1 MLQYQIER
9 IDHQVSKD
17 RSQTGVFLIGPLER
31 GQATTLGNSLR
42 RVLMGGLEGSA
53 VTAVRIAG
61 VNHEYATIPGVREDV
76 LDILLNCKQISVDSR
91 SQELEIGR
99 IVVTGPAEVK
109 AKDIQFSSQVEV
121 VDGERPIA
129 TVHEGHNLELE
140 LHVERGVGYRPV
152 DRRNEETSAI
162 DLLQIDAVFMPINRV
177 NFTIDETAVA
187 EGGSTRERLK
197 MELVTDGS
205 TSPDDALAEAANQ
218 LIELFQP
225 LATVSMV
232 EEVPEEPEPA
242 AEAQIPLE
250 ELNLSVRA
258 YNCLKR
264 AQVNSVSDLM
274 GFSYEDL
281 LEIKNFG
288 SKSADEVIEALE
300 RIGISIPQSR
310 TSVYPFLDYE
320 TPIKSS
326 TIK

>member
-1 MLQYQIER
+1 VLQYQIDR
-9 IDHQVSKD
+9 IDHQVSTD

-76 LDILLNCKQISVDSR
+76 LDILLNCKQISVDCR

-99 IVVTGPAEVK
+99 LVVTGPAEVK

-140 LHVERGVGYRPV
+140 LHVERGIGYRPV

-232 EEVPEEPEPA
+232 EEIPEEPEPA

-310 TSVYPFLDYE
+310 TSA
-320 TPIKSS
+320 
-326 TIK
+326 

>member
-1 MLQYQIER
+1 MLQYQIDR
-9 IDHQVSKD
+9 IDHQVSND

-99 IVVTGPAEVK
+99 LVVTGPADVK

-121 VDGERPIA
+121 VDGDRPIA
-129 TVHEGHNLELE
+129 TVQEGHNLELE
-140 LHVERGVGYRPV
+140 IHVERGVGYRPV

-205 TSPDDALAEAANQ
+205 PSPDDALAEAANQ

-232 EEVPEEPEPA
+232 EEIPEEPEPA

-310 TSVYPFLDYE
+310 TSA
-320 TPIKSS
+320 
-326 TIK
+326 

>member
-1 MLQYQIER
+1 MLQYQIDR
-9 IDHQVSKD
+9 IEHQITDD

-42 RVLMGGLEGSA
+42 RMLMGNLEGTA

-76 LDILLNCKQISVDSR
+76 LDILLNCKQLTVNSR
-91 SQELEIGR
+91 TDELEIGR
-99 IVVTGPAEVK
+99 LIVSGPAIVK
-109 AKDIQFSSQVEV
+109 AKDLQFSSQVQV
-121 VDGERPIA
+121 VDGERQIA
-129 TVHEGHNLELE
+129 TVSEGHSLELE
-140 LHVERGVGYRPV
+140 VHVERGVGYRPV
-152 DRRNEETSAI
+152 DRHNEDTSAI
-162 DLLQIDAVFMPINRV
+162 DLLQIDAVFMPVHRV
-177 NFTIDETAVA
+177 NFTKDETAVA
-187 EGGSTRERLK
+187 EGGSARERLR
-197 MELVTDGS
+197 MEVVTDGS
-205 TSPDDALAEAANQ
+205 MTPDDAIAQSANQ

-225 LATVSMV
+225 LATVTMV
-232 EEVPEEPEPA
+232 EEPGLEPEPS

-310 TSVYPFLDYE
+310 TSV
-320 TPIKSS
+320 
-326 TIK
+326 

>member
-9 IDHQVSKD
+9 IDHQVSND

-76 LDILLNCKQISVDSR
+76 LDILLNCKQISVDCR
-91 SQELEIGR
+91 SQDLEIGR
-99 IVVTGPAEVK
+99 IAVTGPAEVK

-121 VDGERPIA
+121 VDGDRPIA

-232 EEVPEEPEPA
+232 EEIPEEPEPA

-310 TSVYPFLDYE
+310 TSA
-320 TPIKSS
+320 
-326 TIK
+326 

>member
-1 MLQYQIER
+1 MLQYQIDR
-9 IDHQVSKD
+9 IDHQVSND

-99 IVVTGPAEVK
+99 LVVTGPADVK

-121 VDGERPIA
+121 VDGDRPIA
-129 TVHEGHNLELE
+129 TVQEGHNLELE
-140 LHVERGVGYRPV
+140 IHVERGVGYRPV
-152 DRRNEETSAI
+152 DRKNEETSAI

-218 LIELFQP
+218 LIQLFQP

-232 EEVPEEPEPA
+232 EEIPEEPEPA

-310 TSVYPFLDYE
+310 TSV
-320 TPIKSS
+320 
-326 TIK
+326 

>member
-1 MLQYQIER
+1 MLQYQIDR
-9 IDHQVSKD
+9 IDHQVAND

-76 LDILLNCKQISVDSR
+76 LDILLNCKQISVDCR

-99 IVVTGPAEVK
+99 VAVTGPAEVK

-121 VDGERPIA
+121 VDGDRPIA

-162 DLLQIDAVFMPINRV
+162 DLLQIDAVFMPINKV

-232 EEVPEEPEPA
+232 EEIPEEPEPA

-310 TSVYPFLDYE
+310 TSA
-320 TPIKSS
+320 
-326 TIK
+326 

>member
-1 MLQYQIER
+1 VLQYQIDR
-9 IDHQVSKD
+9 IDHQVSND

-91 SQELEIGR
+91 SQDLEIGR

-109 AKDIQFSSQVEV
+109 ARDIQFSSQVEV
-121 VDGERPIA
+121 VDGDRPIA

-162 DLLQIDAVFMPINRV
+162 DLLQIDAVFMPVNRV

-232 EEVPEEPEPA
+232 EEIPEEPEPA

-310 TSVYPFLDYE
+310 TSA
-320 TPIKSS
+320 
-326 TIK
+326 

>member
-1 MLQYQIER
+1 MQYQIDR
-9 IDHQVSKD
+9 IDHQVSSD

-76 LDILLNCKQISVDSR
+76 LDILLNCKQLSVDSR

-99 IVVTGPAEVK
+99 LVVTGPAEVK
-109 AKDIQFSSQVEV
+109 AKDIQFSSEVEV
-121 VDGERPIA
+121 VDGDRPIA
-129 TVHEGHNLELE
+129 TVQEGHNLELE
-140 LHVERGVGYRPV
+140 LHVERGIGYRPV

-162 DLLQIDAVFMPINRV
+162 DLLQIDAVFMPITRV

-205 TSPDDALAEAANQ
+205 TSPDDALSEAANQ

-310 TSVYPFLDYE
+310 TSA
-320 TPIKSS
+320 
-326 TIK
+326 

>member
-1 MLQYQIER
+1 MLQYQIDR
-9 IDHQVSKD
+9 IDHQVSSD

-76 LDILLNCKQISVDSR
+76 LDILLNCKQISVNSR

-99 IVVTGPAEVK
+99 LVLTGPADVK

-121 VDGERPIA
+121 VDGDRPIA
-129 TVHEGHNLELE
+129 TVQEGHNLELE
-140 LHVERGVGYRPV
+140 IHVERGVGYRPV
-152 DRRNEETSAI
+152 DRKNQETSAI
-162 DLLQIDAVFMPINRV
+162 DLLQIDAVFMPVNRV

-232 EEVPEEPEPA
+232 EEIPEEPEPA

-310 TSVYPFLDYE
+310 TSA
-320 TPIKSS
+320 
-326 TIK
+326 

>member
-1 MLQYQIER
+1 MLQYQIDR
-9 IDHQVSKD
+9 IDHQVSND

-99 IVVTGPAEVK
+99 LVITGPAEVK

-121 VDGERPIA
+121 VDGDRPIA
-129 TVHEGHNLELE
+129 TVQEGHNLELE
-140 LHVERGVGYRPV
+140 IHVERGVGYRPV

-232 EEVPEEPEPA
+232 EEIPEEPEPA

-310 TSVYPFLDYE
+310 TSA
-320 TPIKSS
+320 
-326 TIK
+326 

>member
-1 MLQYQIER
+1 VLQYQIDR
-9 IDHQVSKD
+9 IDHQVSND

-99 IVVTGPAEVK
+99 LVVTGPADVK

-121 VDGERPIA
+121 VDGDRPIA
-129 TVHEGHNLELE
+129 TVQEGHNLELE
-140 LHVERGVGYRPV
+140 IHVERGVGYRPV
-152 DRRNEETSAI
+152 DRKNEETSAI
-162 DLLQIDAVFMPINRV
+162 DLLQIDAAFMPINRV

-232 EEVPEEPEPA
+232 EEIPEEPEPA

-310 TSVYPFLDYE
+310 TSA
-320 TPIKSS
+320 
-326 TIK
+326 

>member
-1 MLQYQIER
+1 MPYQIDR
-9 IDHQVSKD
+9 IEHQVSED

-61 VNHEYATIPGVREDV
+61 INHEYATIPGVREDV
-76 LDILLNCKQISVDSR
+76 LDILLNCKQLSVNSR
-91 SQELEIGR
+91 SEDLEIGR
-99 IVVTGPAEVK
+99 LVVSGPAEIK

-129 TVHEGHNLELE
+129 TINDGHNLELE
-140 LHVERGVGYRPV
+140 LHVERGTGYRPV
-152 DRRNEETSAI
+152 DRHNEETTAI
-162 DLLQIDAVFMPINRV
+162 DLLQIDAVFMPIQRV

-187 EGGSTRERLK
+187 EGGSTRERLR
-197 MELVTDGS
+197 MEIVTDGS
-205 TSPDDALAEAANQ
+205 TTPDDALAEAANQ

-225 LATVSMV
+225 LATVTMV
-232 EEVPEEPEPA
+232 EEVPQEPEPS

-300 RIGISIPQSR
+300 RIGITIPQSR
-310 TSVYPFLDYE
+310 TSA
-320 TPIKSS
+320 
-326 TIK
+326 

>member
-1 MLQYQIER
+1 MQYQIDR

-91 SQELEIGR
+91 SQDLEIGR
-99 IVVTGPAEVK
+99 LVVTGPADVK

-121 VDGERPIA
+121 VDGDSPIA

-140 LHVERGVGYRPV
+140 LHVERGIGYRPV

-162 DLLQIDAVFMPINRV
+162 DLLQIDAVFMPITRV

-225 LATVSMV
+225 LATVTMV

-310 TSVYPFLDYE
+310 TSA
-320 TPIKSS
+320 
-326 TIK
+326 

>member
-1 MLQYQIER
+1 MLQYQIDR
-9 IDHQVSKD
+9 IEHQVADD
-17 RSQTGVFLIGPLER
+17 RSQTGLFLIGPLER

-76 LDILLNCKQISVDSR
+76 LDILLNCKQLSVNSR

-99 IVVTGPAEVK
+99 LVVNGPAEVK
-109 AKDIQFSSQVEV
+109 ARDLQFSSQVQV
-121 VDGERPIA
+121 VDGDRPIA
-129 TVHEGHNLELE
+129 TVHSGHALELE
-140 LHVERGVGYRPV
+140 LHVERGIGYRPV
-152 DRRNEETSAI
+152 DRRDEETSAI
-162 DLLQIDAVFMPINRV
+162 DLLQIDAVFMPIRKV
-177 NFTIDETAVA
+177 NFNIDETAVA
-187 EGGSTRERLK
+187 EGGSTRERLR
-197 MELVTDGS
+197 MEIVTDGS
-205 TSPDDALAEAANQ
+205 MTPDDALAEAANQ

-232 EEVPEEPEPA
+232 EEVPQEPEPS

-310 TSVYPFLDYE
+310 TSG
-320 TPIKSS
+320 
-326 TIK
+326 

>member
-1 MLQYQIER
+1 MLQYQIDR
-9 IDHQVSKD
+9 IDHQVSTD

-61 VNHEYATIPGVREDV
+61 INHEYATIPGVREDV

-99 IVVTGPAEVK
+99 LVVTGPAEVK

-129 TVHEGHNLELE
+129 IVQEGHNLELE

-162 DLLQIDAVFMPINRV
+162 DLLQIDAVFMPITRV

-232 EEVPEEPEPA
+232 EEIPEEPEPA

-310 TSVYPFLDYE
+310 TSA
-320 TPIKSS
+320 
-326 TIK
+326 

>member
-1 MLQYQIER
+1 MLQYQIDR
-9 IDHQVSKD
+9 IDHQVAND

-99 IVVTGPAEVK
+99 LVVTGPAEVK

-121 VDGERPIA
+121 VDGDRPIA
-129 TVHEGHNLELE
+129 TVQDGHNLELE
-140 LHVERGVGYRPV
+140 IHVERGVGYRPV

-232 EEVPEEPEPA
+232 EEIPEEPEPA

-310 TSVYPFLDYE
+310 TSA
-320 TPIKSS
+320 
-326 TIK
+326 

>member
-1 MLQYQIER
+1 MLQYQIDR
-9 IDHQVSKD
+9 IDHQVANV

-99 IVVTGPAEVK
+99 LVVTGPADVK

-121 VDGERPIA
+121 VDGDRPIA
-129 TVHEGHNLELE
+129 TVQEGHNLELE
-140 LHVERGVGYRPV
+140 IHVERGVGYRPV
-152 DRRNEETSAI
+152 DRKNEETSAI

-232 EEVPEEPEPA
+232 EEIPEEPEPA

-310 TSVYPFLDYE
+310 TSA
-320 TPIKSS
+320 
-326 TIK
+326 

>member
-1 MLQYQIER
+1 MLQYQIDR
-9 IDHQVSKD
+9 IDHQVSTD

-99 IVVTGPAEVK
+99 LVVTGPAEVK

-121 VDGERPIA
+121 VDGDRPIA
-129 TVHEGHNLELE
+129 TVQEGHNLELE
-140 LHVERGVGYRPV
+140 IHVERGVGYRPV

-232 EEVPEEPEPA
+232 EEIPEEPEPA

-310 TSVYPFLDYE
+310 TSA
-320 TPIKSS
+320 
-326 TIK
+326 

>member
-1 MLQYQIER
+1 MLQYQIDR
-9 IDHQVSKD
+9 IDHQVAND

-91 SQELEIGR
+91 SQDLEIGR

-121 VDGERPIA
+121 VDGDRPIA
-129 TVHEGHNLELE
+129 TVQEGHNLELE
-140 LHVERGVGYRPV
+140 IHVERGVGYRPV

-232 EEVPEEPEPA
+232 EEIAEEPEPA

-310 TSVYPFLDYE
+310 TSA
-320 TPIKSS
+320 
-326 TIK
+326 

>member
-1 MLQYQIER
+1 MLQYQIDR
-9 IDHQVSKD
+9 IEHQVSDD
-17 RSQTGVFLIGPLER
+17 RSQTGIFLIGPLER

-53 VTAVRIAG
+53 VTAVRISG
-61 VNHEYATIPGVREDV
+61 VNHEYATVPGVREDV
-76 LDILLNCKQISVDSR
+76 LDILLNCKELTVNSR

-99 IVVTGPAEVK
+99 LVVNGPAEVK
-109 AKDIQFSSQVEV
+109 ARDLQFSSQVQV
-121 VDGERPIA
+121 VDVESPIA
-129 TVHEGHNLELE
+129 TVHSGHSLELE

-152 DRRNEETSAI
+152 DKRNEETTAI
-162 DLLQIDAVFMPINRV
+162 DLLQIDAVFMPVKKV
-177 NFTIDETAVA
+177 NFTIDETAVS
-187 EGGSTRERLK
+187 EGGTSRERLRL
-197 MELVTDGS
+197 EVVTDGS
-205 TSPDDALAEAANQ
+205 ITPDDAVAEAANQ

-225 LATVSMV
+225 LATVTMV
-232 EEVPEEPEPA
+232 EEVPQEPEPA

-310 TSVYPFLDYE
+310 TSA
-320 TPIKSS
+320 
-326 TIK
+326 

>member
-1 MLQYQIER
+1 MPYHIER
-9 IDHQVSKD
+9 IEHQVSDK

-31 GQATTLGNSLR
+31 GQANTLGNSLR

-61 VNHEYATIPGVREDV
+61 INHEYATIPGVREDV
-76 LDILLNCKQISVDSR
+76 LDILLNCKQLSVNSR
-91 SQELEIGR
+91 SEELEIGR
-99 IVVTGPAEVK
+99 LVVTGPAEVK
-109 AKDIQFSSQVEV
+109 ARDIQFSSQVEV
-121 VDGERPIA
+121 VDGDRPIA
-129 TVHEGHNLELE
+129 TVNEGHNLELE
-140 LHVERGVGYRPV
+140 LHVERGTGYRPA
-152 DRRNEETSAI
+152 DRYNEETTSI
-162 DLLQIDAVFMPINRV
+162 DLLQIDAVFMPIERV

-187 EGGSTRERLK
+187 EGGSTRERLR
-197 MELVTDGS
+197 MEIVTDGS

-225 LATVSMV
+225 LATVTMV
-232 EEVPEEPEPA
+232 EEVPVEPEPT

-300 RIGISIPQSR
+300 RIGITIPQSR
-310 TSVYPFLDYE
+310 TSA
-320 TPIKSS
+320 
-326 TIK
+326 

>member
-1 MLQYQIER
+1 MQYQIDR
-9 IDHQVSKD
+9 IDHQVSED

-61 VNHEYATIPGVREDV
+61 INHEYATVPGVREDV
-76 LDILLNCKQISVDSR
+76 LDILLNCKQLSVDSR
-91 SQELEIGR
+91 SEDLEIGR
-99 IVVTGPAEVK
+99 LVVTGPAQVK
-109 AKDIQFSSQVEV
+109 AKDIQFSSQVDV

-129 TVHEGHNLELE
+129 TVNEGHNLELE
-140 LHVERGVGYRPV
+140 IHVERGVGYRPV
-152 DRRNEETSAI
+152 DRHNEETSSI
-162 DLLQIDAVFMPINRV
+162 DLLQIDAVFMPVERV
-177 NFTIDETAVA
+177 NFTIDETAVS
-187 EGGSTRERLK
+187 EGASTRERLR
-197 MELVTDGS
+197 MEIVTDGS
-205 TSPDDALAEAANQ
+205 TSPDDALADAANN

-225 LATVSMV
+225 LATVTMV
-232 EEVPEEPEPA
+232 EEVPQEPEPT

-310 TSVYPFLDYE
+310 TSA
-320 TPIKSS
+320 
-326 TIK
+326 

>member
-1 MLQYQIER
+1 MLQYQIDR
-9 IDHQVSKD
+9 IDHQVSND

-31 GQATTLGNSLR
+31 SQATTLGNSLR

-99 IVVTGPAEVK
+99 LVVTGPAEVK

-121 VDGERPIA
+121 VDGDRPIA

-140 LHVERGVGYRPV
+140 LHVERGIGYRPV

-162 DLLQIDAVFMPINRV
+162 DLLQIDAVFMPITRV

-205 TSPDDALAEAANQ
+205 TTPDDALAEAANQ

-232 EEVPEEPEPA
+232 EEIPEEPEPA

-310 TSVYPFLDYE
+310 TSA
-320 TPIKSS
+320 
-326 TIK
+326 

>member
-1 MLQYQIER
+1 MLQYQIDR
-9 IDHQVSKD
+9 IEHQIADD

-31 GQATTLGNSLR
+31 GQDTTLGNSLS
-42 RVLMGGLEGSA
+42 RVLMGNLEGTA

-76 LDILLNCKQISVDSR
+76 LDILLNCKQITVNSR
-91 SQELEIGR
+91 TSELEIGR
-99 IVVTGPAEVK
+99 LIVAGPATVK
-109 AKDIQFSSQVEV
+109 AKDLQFSSQVQV
-121 VDGERPIA
+121 VDGERVIA
-129 TVHEGHNLELE
+129 TVSEGYSLELE
-140 LHVERGVGYRPV
+140 VHVERGVGYRPV
-152 DRRNEETSAI
+152 DRHSEDTSAI
-162 DLLQIDAVFMPINRV
+162 DLLQIDAVFMPVHRV

-187 EGGSTRERLK
+187 EGGSARERLR
-197 MELVTDGS
+197 MEVVTDGS
-205 TSPDDALAEAANQ
+205 ITPDDAIAQSANQ

-225 LATVSMV
+225 LATVTMV
-232 EEVPEEPEPA
+232 EEVPAEPEPT

-300 RIGISIPQSR
+300 RIGIQIPQSR
-310 TSVYPFLDYE
+310 TSA
-320 TPIKSS
+320 
-326 TIK
+326 

>member
-1 MLQYQIER
+1 VLQYQIDR
-9 IDHQVSKD
+9 IDHQVSTD

-91 SQELEIGR
+91 SQDLEIGR
-99 IVVTGPAEVK
+99 LVVTGPAEVK

-140 LHVERGVGYRPV
+140 LHVERGIGYRPV

-310 TSVYPFLDYE
+310 TSA
-320 TPIKSS
+320 
-326 TIK
+326 

>member
-1 MLQYQIER
+1 MLQYQIDR
-9 IDHQVSKD
+9 IDHQVSND

-99 IVVTGPAEVK
+99 LAITGPAEVK
-109 AKDIQFSSQVEV
+109 AKDIQFSSQVDV

-162 DLLQIDAVFMPINRV
+162 DLLQIDAVFMPITRV

-225 LATVSMV
+225 LATVTMV
-232 EEVPEEPEPA
+232 EEIPEEPEPA

-310 TSVYPFLDYE
+310 TSA
-320 TPIKSS
+320 
-326 TIK
+326 

>member
-1 MLQYQIER
+1 MLQYQIDR
-9 IDHQVSKD
+9 IDHQVASD

-76 LDILLNCKQISVDSR
+76 LDILLNCKQISVDSH
-91 SQELEIGR
+91 SQDLEIGR

-109 AKDIQFSSQVEV
+109 AKDIQFSSQVQV
-121 VDGERPIA
+121 VDGDRPIA
-129 TVHEGHNLELE
+129 TVQEGHNLELE

-205 TSPDDALAEAANQ
+205 TTPDDALAEAANQ

-232 EEVPEEPEPA
+232 EEIPEEPEPA

-310 TSVYPFLDYE
+310 TSA
-320 TPIKSS
+320 
-326 TIK
+326 

>member
-1 MLQYQIER
+1 MPYQIDR
-9 IDHQVSKD
+9 IEHQVSDD
-17 RSQTGVFLIGPLER
+17 RSQTGVFLIGPLDR

-42 RVLMGGLEGSA
+42 RVLMGGIVGSA

-61 VNHEYATIPGVREDV
+61 INHEYATIPGVREDV
-76 LDILLNCKQISVDSR
+76 LDILLNCKQLSINSR
-91 SQELEIGR
+91 GEDLEIGR
-99 IVVTGPAEVK
+99 LAVTGPAEIK
-109 AKDIQFSSQVEV
+109 ARDIKFSSQVEV

-129 TVHEGHNLELE
+129 TINDGHSLELE
-140 LHVERGVGYRPV
+140 LHVERGSGYRPV
-152 DRRNEETSAI
+152 ERHNDETTAI
-162 DLLQIDAVFMPINRV
+162 DLLQIDAVFMPIERV

-187 EGGSTRERLK
+187 EGGITRERLR
-197 MELVTDGS
+197 MEIVTNGS
-205 TSPDDALAEAANQ
+205 ISPDDALAEAANQ

-225 LATVSMV
+225 LATVTMV
-232 EEVPEEPEPA
+232 EEIPQEPEPS

-274 GFSYEDL
+274 CFSYEDL

-300 RIGISIPQSR
+300 RIGITIPQSR
-310 TSVYPFLDYE
+310 TSA
-320 TPIKSS
+320 
-326 TIK
+326 

>member
-1 MLQYQIER
+1 VLQYQIDR
-9 IDHQVSKD
+9 IEHQITDD

-42 RVLMGGLEGSA
+42 RMLMGNLEGTA

-76 LDILLNCKQISVDSR
+76 LDILLNCKQLTVTSR
-91 SQELEIGR
+91 TDELEIGR
-99 IVVTGPAEVK
+99 LIVSGPAIVK
-109 AKDIQFSSQVEV
+109 AKDLQFSSQVQV

-129 TVHEGHNLELE
+129 TVSEGHSLELE
-140 LHVERGVGYRPV
+140 VHVERGVGYRPV
-152 DRRNEETSAI
+152 DRHNEDTSAI
-162 DLLQIDAVFMPINRV
+162 DLLQIDAVFMPVHRV
-177 NFTIDETAVA
+177 NFTTDETAVA
-187 EGGSTRERLK
+187 EGGSARERLR
-197 MELVTDGS
+197 MEVVTDGS
-205 TSPDDALAEAANQ
+205 MTPDDAIAQAANQ

-225 LATVSMV
+225 LATVTMV
-232 EEVPEEPEPA
+232 EEPGIEPEPS

-310 TSVYPFLDYE
+310 TSV
-320 TPIKSS
+320 
-326 TIK
+326 

>member
-1 MLQYQIER
+1 MLQYQIDR
-9 IDHQVSKD
+9 IDHQVSND

-99 IVVTGPAEVK
+99 LVVTGPAEVK

-121 VDGERPIA
+121 VDGDRPIA
-129 TVHEGHNLELE
+129 TVQEGHNLELE
-140 LHVERGVGYRPV
+140 IHVERGIGYRPV

-232 EEVPEEPEPA
+232 EEIPEEPEPA

-310 TSVYPFLDYE
+310 TSA
-320 TPIKSS
+320 
-326 TIK
+326 